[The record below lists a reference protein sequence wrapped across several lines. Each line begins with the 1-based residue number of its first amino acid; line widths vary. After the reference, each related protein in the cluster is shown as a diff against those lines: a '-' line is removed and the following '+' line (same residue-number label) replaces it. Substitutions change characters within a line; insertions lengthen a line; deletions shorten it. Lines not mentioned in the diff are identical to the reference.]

1 MGKQTKI
8 QYKIHFKFS
17 RMSIEGYMNII
28 VEIYV
33 YFIFMFIMNCK
44 VKFIIELSPK
54 RFMIIFIRTFTQL

>member
-1 MGKQTKI
+1 
-8 QYKIHFKFS
+8 
-17 RMSIEGYMNII
+17 MNII